1 MFLTMSELLAALI
14 TGITS
19 FIATNLDDIVILTIF
34 FSRVNVDFRIRH
46 ILIGQY
52 LGFLAIIL
60 ASLPGFL
67 GGLIVPEAWIG
78 LLGFVPIGIGLQQLF
93 SSGDEDNTVQTVTC
107 ELAPNHQRSFLES
120 LLVPQTYHVAAVTIA
135 NGGDNIGIYV
145 PLFASSNFTELV
157 VILSVFLV
165 LVAVWCAI
173 AYYLAR
179 HPAVSPILTRYGK
192 AIVPF
197 VLIGL
202 GVFILLENGS
212 YRLLPSFKV

>member
-1 MFLTMSELLAALI
+1 MRELTAALI

-34 FSRVNVDFRIRH
+34 FSQVNVNFRVRH

-60 ASLPGFL
+60 ASLPGFF
-67 GGLIVPEAWIG
+67 GGLILPEAWIG
-78 LLGFVPIGIGLQQLF
+78 LLGIVPIAIGIRQLF
-93 SSGDEDNTVQTVTC
+93 TSTDVDNTIQTVTC
-107 ELAPNHQRSFLES
+107 KLSPKFRRSPFAS

-145 PLFASSNFTELV
+145 PLFANSSVTELI

-179 HPAVSPILTRYGK
+179 HPAIASILSRYGE
-192 AIVPF
+192 ALVPY

-202 GVFILLENGS
+202 GLFILIENGS
-212 YRLLPSFKV
+212 YKLLPGFQF